1 MQTGDD
7 EYTESICRP
16 RYHTYKGSVRS
27 ETYTGAAFV
36 TYEKLPTCR
45 VQTSIDLYGCNIQAK
60 KAAYGTLSRRVISSL
75 LSRQLDTLLHW

>member
-16 RYHTYKGSVRS
+16 RYRTYKRSVRS

-45 VQTSIDLYGCNIQAK
+45 VQTSIELVWVQY
-60 KAAYGTLSRRVISSL
+60 TR
-75 LSRQLDTLLHW
+75 LHTVHCRAVKY